1 MRPYISGEAL
11 LGLYSALY
19 ALMMVLGGEED
30 GVAGGPALGAVAEV
44 DGGQASGYA
53 TQGADDFAQRGYAA
67 QPEGGE
73 DLAALADGC
82 EDDVG

>member
-1 MRPYISGEAL
+1 MAAGRDACFPMLRRNFPSKSREFHSIIWCISGGRSL
-11 LGLYSALY
+11 RSILC

-53 TQGADDFAQRGYAA
+53 A
-67 QPEGGE
+67 
-73 DLAALADGC
+73 
-82 EDDVG
+82 

>member
-11 LGLYSALY
+11 LGLYSALD

-53 TQGADDFAQRGYAA
+53 A
-67 QPEGGE
+67 
-73 DLAALADGC
+73 
-82 EDDVG
+82 